1 MAAFN
6 ILDMMNNKARAAAGT
21 PAGTAYKEIDL
32 SA

>member
-21 PAGTAYKEIDL
+21 TAGTEYAPGV
-32 SA
+32 